1 MNTQHTTNWIY
12 QNQEVKTETLP
23 EDAIGF
29 VYLIENSLTGKK
41 YIGKKNLFTHKFSV
55 KTVII
60 KSGPNKGLKKKKRT
74 KIPIFS
80 DWQDYY
86 GSSENLKKEISETG
100 SENYTRTIL
109 RFCKS
114 KAEMS
119 YYEAKEQFSRD
130 VLLSEDYYNMWI
142 SVRTHK
148 MHVLNKV

>member
-1 MNTQHTTNWIY
+1 MNTQQKNWIF
-12 QNQEVKTETLP
+12 QDQEVNTELLP
-23 EDAIGF
+23 EGSIGF
-29 VYLIENSLTGKK
+29 VYLIENIQNGKK
-41 YIGKKNLFTHKFSV
+41 YIGKKNLFSNKISV

-60 KSGPNKGLKKKKRT
+60 KSGPNKGTKKKKRT

-86 GSSENLKKEISETG
+86 GSSEILKKEISEIG

-130 VLLSEDYYNMWI
+130 VLLSDEYYNMWI

-148 MHVLNKV
+148 MHVFNKV

>member
-1 MNTQHTTNWIY
+1 MNTQQKNWIF
-12 QNQEVKTETLP
+12 QDQEVNTESLP

-29 VYLIENSLTGKK
+29 VYLIENTLTGKK
-41 YIGKKNLFTHKFSV
+41 YIGKKNLFTNKISV

-60 KSGPNKGLKKKKRT
+60 KSGPNKGTKKKKRT

-86 GSSENLKKEISETG
+86 GSSEILKKEISEVG
-100 SENYTRTIL
+100 SDNYTRTIL

-130 VLLSEDYYNMWI
+130 VLLSDDYYNMWI

-148 MHVLNKV
+148 MHVFNKV

>member
-12 QNQEVKTETLP
+12 QNQEVIIETLP

-100 SENYTRTIL
+100 PENYTRTIL